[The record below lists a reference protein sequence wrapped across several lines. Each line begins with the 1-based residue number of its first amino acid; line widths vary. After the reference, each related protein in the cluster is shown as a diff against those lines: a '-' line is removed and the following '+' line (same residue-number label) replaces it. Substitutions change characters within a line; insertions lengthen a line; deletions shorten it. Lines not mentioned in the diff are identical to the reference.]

1 MLSKLDFQFIDIG
14 QKNHQQPLVSTEK
27 SIRDSSNHVSHVW
40 HLCRIQYREL
50 FFIFFPRP
58 SRKDTHT
65 LSSAPPQYTP
75 SIGGVM
81 EEFNV
86 NNTTATAGLSMFVF
100 GYAFGPMF
108 ICPMQEIT
116 KLGRVWGYILS
127 LAIFVLFSLGTALA
141 QNIKT
146 ILITRL

>member
-1 MLSKLDFQFIDIG
+1 
-14 QKNHQQPLVSTEK
+14 
-27 SIRDSSNHVSHVW
+27 
-40 HLCRIQYREL
+40 
-50 FFIFFPRP
+50 
-58 SRKDTHT
+58 
-65 LSSAPPQYTP
+65 
-75 SIGGVM
+75 M

-141 QNIKT
+141 QNIET